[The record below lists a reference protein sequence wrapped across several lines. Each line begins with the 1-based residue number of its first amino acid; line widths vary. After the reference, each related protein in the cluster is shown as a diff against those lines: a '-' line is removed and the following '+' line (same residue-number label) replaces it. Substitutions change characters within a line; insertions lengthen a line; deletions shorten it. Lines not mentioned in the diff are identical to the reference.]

1 MTEPFDRLSLAIADR
16 YRLERELGE
25 GGMATVYLAED
36 RKHDRKVA
44 IKVLRPELAAV
55 IGAERFLREIKTIA
69 TLQHPHILGLI
80 DSGEVT
86 GTAYYV
92 MPFVEGESLRDR
104 LTREK
109 QLPIADAT
117 RIATEV
123 ASALD
128 YAHRHGVIH
137 RDIKPDNILL
147 HDGSALVADF
157 GIALAVSSAG
167 GGSRMTETGMSLG
180 TPHYMSPEQAMG
192 EREITARSDVY
203 ALGVVTY
210 EMLIGDPPFT
220 GSTAQAIVAKVM
232 TEKPASLQRQRERVP
247 DSVEDAVLTAL
258 EKLPADRFATA
269 AEFAEA
275 LLGAPGTARTRL
287 GTASASRRTG
297 ARAGWSVR
305 LRDPVVLGLAA
316 LAVAGALL
324 AGWRRRPAT
333 DATPQVVR
341 FTLPAAPS
349 GRTSSLGYSSLA
361 VSLDGRTLVYLGQ
374 ANGRR
379 QQLMVRSLDDVT
391 ARPLPGTEDAG
402 HPIFSPD
409 GRWVAFIRG
418 NQLYRIAVDGAAPQ
432 LLGTAPGT
440 FNGFSWSSSGVIVVS
455 GNTAL
460 FAMPE
465 AGGPARLLGDSTPP
479 AGEFYRDSP
488 LVVDDARSVI
498 YASWPGS
505 SPGSARIAIAPLGPG
520 QATVLDLKGV
530 TPLGVVDGTLV
541 YITAAGVMMGVP
553 IDVARRKLLGP
564 PFQLIDNVSTNPGTG
579 LARASL
585 SPSGTLFYQSGSQL
599 SRVVVAGASGVTR
612 VLLEDRRDYGF
623 PRLSPDGRWLALT
636 VGSADH
642 RDIWVDEL
650 SSGTLT
656 RLTTEGLTNERPE
669 WSPDGRR
676 VLYRSDRDGRT
687 AIWWRP
693 ADLSASSTPLLSGD
707 RLDLF
712 EAVLSPD
719 ARHLV
724 YQLDTAGADLYY
736 RALAGD
742 TAPRPIAN
750 SPAAIETMPRLSPD
764 GRWVAFST
772 NESGRDEVVVQ
783 PFPGPGGR
791 VQVST
796 GGGTEPVWARDGRRL
811 FYRGERQLMVAVIRP
826 GTAFTVV
833 ARDTVLADTY
843 MYASNPHANYDVMPD
858 GTHFIFLQPDNAG
871 ELIVVANWTSV
882 LRARKA
888 QVSP

>member
-1 MTEPFDRLSLAIADR
+1 MTRLASALADR
-16 YRLERELGE
+16 YQIERELGQ

-36 RKHDRKVA
+36 LKHRRKVA

-55 IGAERFLREIKTIA
+55 IGAERFLREIRTIA

-80 DSGEVT
+80 DSGEVN

-104 LTREK
+104 LAREK
-109 QLPIADAT
+109 QLPIADAV
-117 RIATEV
+117 RLATEV

-137 RDIKPDNILL
+137 RDIKPENIML

-157 GIALAVSSAG
+157 GIALAVSHAG

-192 EREITARSDVY
+192 EREITARSDIY

-210 EMLIGDPPFT
+210 EMLTGDPPFT
-220 GSTAQAIVAKVM
+220 GSTAQGIIAKVM

-247 DSVEDAVLTAL
+247 DAVEDAVLTAL
-258 EKLPADRFATA
+258 EKLPADRFGSA
-269 AEFAEA
+269 AEFAAA
-275 LLGAPGTARTRL
+275 LKDEGTTARGSVSRKAVRRRL
-287 GTASASRRTG
+287 PVLAAVAVLAVLAAFALWARRTPQ
-297 ARAGWSVR
+297 A
-305 LRDPVVLGLAA
+305 P
-316 LAVAGALL
+316 
-324 AGWRRRPAT
+324 PA
-333 DATPQVVR
+333 PVVR

-361 VSLDGRTLVYLGQ
+361 VSLDGRSLVYLGQ
-374 ANGRR
+374 GDNRR
-379 QQLMVRSLDDVT
+379 QQLMFRSMDDIT
-391 ARPLPGTEDAG
+391 PRPLPGTEDAG

-409 GRWVAFIRG
+409 GKWVAFIRG
-418 NQLYRIAVDGAAPQ
+418 NQLYKIAVDGPSPQ

-440 FNGFSWSSSGVIVVS
+440 FNGFSWSSSGILVVS

-460 FAMPE
+460 FSMPDG
-465 AGGPARLLGDSTPP
+465 GGPARLLSDSSHA
-479 AGEFYRDSP
+479 AGEQYRDGP
-488 LVVDDARSVI
+488 LVLDDAHSVI
-498 YASWPGS
+498 YSSWPGS

-520 QATVLDLKGV
+520 KATVLDIKGV
-530 TPLGVVDGTLV
+530 TPLGVVDGNLV

-553 IDVARRKLLGP
+553 IDVAKRRLLGP
-564 PFQLIDNVSTNPGTG
+564 PVQLIDNVSINLGTG

-585 SPSGTLFYQSGSQL
+585 SSTGTLFYQSGSQL
-599 SRVVVAGASGVTR
+599 SRVVVVAGSAGAAR
-612 VLLEDRRDYGF
+612 VLLDDRRDYAF
-623 PRLSPDGRWLALT
+623 PRLSPDGRTLALT
-636 VGSADH
+636 IGSADH
-642 RDIWVDEL
+642 RDIWLDEL
-650 SSGTLT
+650 ASGTLT
-656 RLTTEGLTNERPE
+656 RLTTEGLSNERAE

-676 VLYRSDRDGRT
+676 VLFRSDRDGRT

-693 ADLSASSTPLLSGD
+693 ADMSADASLLLSGNH
-707 RLDLF
+707 LDVF

-719 ARHLV
+719 ARSLV

-736 RALAGD
+736 RPMAGD
-742 TAPRPIAN
+742 TSPRPIAI
-750 SPAAIETMPRLSPD
+750 SQTAIETMPRLSPD
-764 GRWVAFST
+764 GRWVAFTT

-796 GGGTEPVWARDGRRL
+796 GGGTEPVWSRDGRRL
-811 FYRGERQLMVAVIRP
+811 FYRGERELMAAVIRP
-826 GTAFTVV
+826 GPGFTIA
-833 ARDTVLADTY
+833 ARDTVLTDTY
-843 MYASNPHANYDVMPD
+843 MYATNPHANYDVMPD
-858 GTHFIFLQPDNAG
+858 GAHFIFLEPDNAG

-882 LRARKA
+882 LRARMA
-888 QVSP
+888 SGAAR